1 MGPVLKSILGRI
13 MASHNAGDLGLIPE
27 SGRSPGEGNG
37 YPFQYSCLEN
47 SMDRGAYRA
56 TVHGSQRVRHD
67 EQLTVSLYF
76 ISCVYTGDPNLGPK
90 SFSMTP
96 LVTCSLPSTT
106 KASANTGTRTFT
118 GKVGAFGYNGGDAL
132 QAAAS

>member
-1 MGPVLKSILGRI
+1 MGYTPWGRKEL
-13 MASHNAGDLGLIPE
+13 D
-27 SGRSPGEGNG
+27 
-37 YPFQYSCLEN
+37 
-47 SMDRGAYRA
+47 
-56 TVHGSQRVRHD
+56 TT